1 MTKDITKNMLD
12 TIRESISKTEK
23 ENSKP
28 NVEYVGK
35 EKEMNFLEEADYLM
49 SRHEKKSLN
58 ESIDNEGEEFVIN
71 KSTPQFG
78 DVYESQTSALLKTIG
93 EGIDFGEKA
102 LVFYPQKKDLTLS
115 GKITSINIAFQL
127 RYSDPSGEGIYIWM
141 NGCQLTEPNLRTV
154 SKIRDAFLNW
164 KQSLVQNSDL
174 IDKLS
179 KVCSRQ

>member
-1 MTKDITKNMLD
+1 MAKDITKNMLD

-35 EKEMNFLEEADYLM
+35 EKEMNFLQEADYLM

-58 ESIDNEGEEFVIN
+58 ESTDNEGEEFVIN
-71 KSTPQFG
+71 KTTPQFG
-78 DVYESQTSALLKTIG
+78 DVYESQTSSLLKTIG
-93 EGIDFGEKA
+93 EGITFNEKA
-102 LVFYPQKKDLTLS
+102 LVFYPQTKNLVLT
-115 GKITSINIAFQL
+115 GKIQQLNIAFQFKL
-127 RYSDPSGEGIYIWM
+127 QDISGEGLFVWA